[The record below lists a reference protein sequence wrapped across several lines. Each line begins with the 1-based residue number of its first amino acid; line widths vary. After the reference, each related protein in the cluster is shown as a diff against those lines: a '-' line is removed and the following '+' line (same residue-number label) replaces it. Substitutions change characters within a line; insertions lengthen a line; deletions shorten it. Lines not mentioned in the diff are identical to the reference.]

1 MEDRE
6 IRRERAQNLW
16 ASFGRKFEPVA
27 QATTLEPNPQ
37 TTLGRVGGLAEA
49 KEEIQTYA
57 CTVTS
62 PGVYERWGTYPPTGL
77 LLIGRPGVGKRL
89 LAEVLSTL
97 TETAFAAVNVPRLV
111 VEVVHRGAKVAELV
125 SAWSQTLEE
134 MPPLTV
140 LFEELEFSQAA
151 EIGTRRT
158 DLPVGPVMDF
168 LLDLLD
174 RTIAASDTLVV
185 GSTSHPDTLRHAF
198 VHPGRLERIVEVS
211 PVFPD
216 DVIETL
222 RLHAADSEKRAGH
235 ALFEE
240 IDWREAVG
248 TYQDPAPG
256 DWVHILHAVLR
267 RKARCEAA
275 REVATPVTTRDL
287 LEEVARFRQAANRLS
302 LPRGGTYV

>member
-27 QATTLEPNPQ
+27 QATSLDPHPQ
-37 TTLGRVGGLAEA
+37 TTLGRIGGLAEA

-57 CTVTS
+57 CAATS
-62 PGVYERWGTYPPTGL
+62 PELYERWGTYPPTGL
-77 LLIGRPGVGKRL
+77 LLIGRRGVGKRL
-89 LAEVLSTL
+89 LAEALATL
-97 TETAFAAVNVPRLV
+97 TETSFAAVNVPRLV
-111 VEVVHRGAKVAELV
+111 IEVVHRGAKAGELV

-140 LFEELEFSQAA
+140 LFQELEFSQAE

-174 RTIAASDTLVV
+174 RTIAAPDTLVV
-185 GSTSHPDTLRHAF
+185 GSTGHPDTLRHAF
-198 VHPGRLERIVEVS
+198 AQPGRLERIVEVN
-211 PVFPD
+211 PIFPD
-216 DVIETL
+216 DVVDTL
-222 RLHAADSEKRAGH
+222 RIHSADSEKRAGH
-235 ALFEE
+235 ALFED
-240 IDWREAVG
+240 IDWRQAVG
-248 TYQDPAPG
+248 SYQDPSPG

-267 RKARCEAA
+267 RKARCQAA
-275 REVATPVTTRDL
+275 REVASPVTTQEL
-287 LEEVARFRQAANRLS
+287 LDEVARFRQANNRLS
-302 LPRGGTYV
+302 LARGGNYV